1 LLNKFRVLSEHGPFR
16 EQEWILAVI
25 YHTQTVAY
33 PARQYKLMA
42 VTSFFVLYLLY
53 VAESVSPGFKTTAYL
68 RGTTQNFREFEYTAQ
83 TVSTKNLR
91 R

>member
-1 LLNKFRVLSEHGPFR
+1 LLLNKSHVLSDHGPFR

-33 PARQYKLMA
+33 PAAGQYKLMA

-53 VAESVSPGFKTTAYL
+53 VAETVSPGFRTTAYV
-68 RGTTQNFREFEYTAQ
+68 NTA
-83 TVSTKNLR
+83 VSCATSCINP
-91 R
+91 